1 MSRAPKS
8 RPNAR
13 PLGQFVPGAMNEV
26 LARQG
31 FASGEIVLRWQEI
44 AGAELARRS
53 RPLKLTFPRG
63 RKDADAAREPATL
76 LVQVEGAFALELQM
90 QASTVI
96 DRINRYFG
104 WRCVGALKIR
114 QGQVGARKS
123 ERPAP
128 SLTADDRARIQGHV
142 DGIGEERLAEALS
155 RLGEAVILDARRE
168 KARRA

>member
-1 MSRAPKS
+1 MSSAPKR

-26 LARQG
+26 LAKQG
-31 FASGEIVLRWQEI
+31 FASGEIVLRWQDI

-63 RKDADAAREPATL
+63 RKEPEAAREPATL

-90 QASTVI
+90 QASTLI
-96 DRINRYFG
+96 ERINRYFG
-104 WRCVGALKIR
+104 WRCVGSLKIR
-114 QGQVGARKS
+114 QGPVGTRKT

-128 SLTADDRARIQGHV
+128 VLTGDEKARIRSQV
-142 DGIGEERLAEALS
+142 DGIEEDRLAEALL
-155 RLGEAVILDARRE
+155 RLGEAVTLDARRG
-168 KARRA
+168 KTGRA